1 MDETNNLLLIVED
14 HEGTRKALTGL
25 LRRDG
30 WDVIAA
36 STVAEGLRLLGAK
49 PRCVILDLILPDGDG
64 EVVLKRIKESGLACH
79 VVVCSGEGNRNR
91 LVNVRRLAPDAILQK
106 PFEFKTL
113 LQACHMTA

>member
-14 HEGTRKALTGL
+14 HEGVRTALTGL

-36 STVAEGLRLLGAK
+36 STVAEGLRFLGAK
-49 PRCVILDLILPDGDG
+49 PHCVILDLMLPDGDG
-64 EVVLKRIKESGLACH
+64 EVVLKRIKESGLACR

-91 LVNVRRLAPDAILQK
+91 LVNLRRLAPDAIFQK
-106 PFEFKTL
+106 PVELNAL
-113 LQACHMTA
+113 LRACHTTA